1 MKELNEEK
9 DGRIVIVIEDTDESP
24 VEQHE
29 SETPII
35 SIESDEKGEAKTSAH
50 SARHGKLSVAL

>member
-35 SIESDEKGEAKTSAH
+35 SIESDEKGEAKS
-50 SARHGKLSVAL
+50 S